1 MRGRGVASRHVL
13 SRPGPMTWSG
23 GLLWLALALL
33 AIVALGVWNVAWV
46 IRAFRLRHKG
56 RDEDPDDGRGG
67 R

>member
-1 MRGRGVASRHVL
+1 
-13 SRPGPMTWSG
+13 MTWSG